1 MDQDKPKRETVK
13 PGGKRK
19 AYKKL
24 SETYLRNSALY
35 YLQRHPTSVAHFLT
49 VMDRKMARSLKSHPG
64 QDVESFRRYLREKL
78 VPDFIRAGFLNDEMY
93 AKALTGS
100 LQRRG
105 LPKRSIAMK
114 LKMKGL
120 EAPAPSEDDPT
131 DLESA
136 IIFARKKRLGPYA
149 TKDRDP
155 QKDLAALARAG
166 FSYDVCKRVIG
177 ADTDAFDD

>member
-1 MDQDKPKRETVK
+1 MDQDKAKQGPV
-13 PGGKRK
+13 KRK

-64 QDVESFRRYLREKL
+64 QDVDSFKAYLREKL
-78 VPDFIRAGFLNDEMY
+78 VPEFTRAGFLNDELY

-100 LQRRG
+100 LRRRG
-105 LPKRSIAMK
+105 LPKRTIAMK

-120 EAPAPSEDDPT
+120 DLPAAAEDDPS
-131 DLESA
+131 DLDA
-136 IIFARKKRLGPYA
+136 AVIFARRKKLGPYA
-149 TKDRDP
+149 RKQRDP
-155 QKDLAALARAG
+155 QKDLAAMARAG
-166 FSYDVCKRVIG
+166 FSYDVCKKVIG
-177 ADTDAFDD
+177 ARSASDFDD

>member
-1 MDQDKPKRETVK
+1 MDQDKAKQSPV
-13 PGGKRK
+13 KRK

-35 YLQRHPTSVAHFLT
+35 YLQRHPTSVSHFLT

-64 QDVESFRRYLREKL
+64 QDIDSFRKYLRDKL
-78 VPDFIRAGFLNDEMY
+78 VPEFMRAGFLNDELY

-105 LPKRSIAMK
+105 LPKRAIAMR

-120 EAPAPSEDDPT
+120 GLPEAQEDDPT
-131 DLESA
+131 DLDAA
-136 IIFARKKRLGPYA
+136 IIFARRKKLGPYA
-149 TKDRDP
+149 TKERDP

-166 FSYDVCKRVIG
+166 FSYDVCKKVIG
-177 ADTDAFDD
+177 ADVADFSD